1 MEFTILDYHILNLL
15 AENSMATEHIIKS
28 RLHQNIN
35 NRKHL
40 LVRLEML
47 SQQGLIKTSGGVT
60 YSLSSLGM
68 VIMGKKPAE
77 PQHLEIIKARGLPL
91 KLTLSY
97 IEQLREKNRQ
107 KSIEVARSVPVKPLS
122 RVASTKPSSQNQAS
136 KAQSRLA
143 TRELTALHEKV
154 RRQIGT
160 KADPDVA
167 KNVNQSQKK
176 DVVELSAMKAEQ
188 KSSQS
193 NNVDAN
199 ISAEKHVALDNG
211 AKTSQATP
219 ARNASITSPDNDNVS
234 QADIIQLSN
243 QGSENVPL
251 REVKNADIYCLTKP
265 EKLVVQLVKAS
276 HSTPK
281 TRLVEQATLQ
291 GALVSKEDIDVAV
304 TSLLTRKIIRREKE
318 ERLVLVEGAS
328 FALGMDE
335 GAQRRDNNETDIFKL
350 NRRERIV
357 IEMGMQHK
365 REVIQLRNIEETLRL
380 CGEDV
385 SKSDVDEIVKSLTK
399 KQAIE
404 LKPNKT
410 YYLTHL
416 LTLAAGMKAYSSKR
430 HDSFINAF
438 KKPELFDF
446 LKPGAPKSKKRIVK
460 EKPMSPQVSRTV
472 DPVKNVDDTPA
483 KHDAKAIENLA
494 SSTPPQPKSNA
505 MSESNKT
512 VQQELSSLR
521 EKLAKPDFKV
531 EDLDD
536 KVALLKE
543 LSSILPEDATRT
555 RDLLASIVGD
565 LNKGA

>member
-107 KSIEVARSVPVKPLS
+107 KSIEVARNVPVKPLS

-136 KAQSRLA
+136 KAKSRLA

-160 KADPDVA
+160 KAAPAVA
-167 KNVNQSQKK
+167 KSVNQSQKK

-188 KSSQS
+188 KSPQS
-193 NNVDAN
+193 NDVDAN
-199 ISAEKHVALDNG
+199 ISAEKHVARDNG
-211 AKTSQATP
+211 AKASQATP
-219 ARNASITSPDNDNVS
+219 AKNASITSPDNDNVS

-416 LTLAAGMKAYSSKR
+416 LTLAAGMKTYSSKR
-430 HDSFINAF
+430 HDRFINAF

-446 LKPGAPKSKKRIVK
+446 LKPGAPKSKKRVVK
-460 EKPMSPQVSRTV
+460 EKPMSPQTSRTV

-483 KHDAKAIENLA
+483 KHDAETIENSA